1 MTKPQK
7 IEGGWEKRWD
17 NLEVLYESPEVDGL
31 IIKEPLL
38 FDEETEAIILDF
50 ISTEIEKAKAE
61 AKQEVYLSMITSD
74 LPTDYTGTATTP
86 QEYSDNMKK
95 FIKDEIEK
103 HKIAIK
109 RLKRL

>member
-1 MTKPQK
+1 MKQK
-7 IEGGWEKRWD
+7 IEGGMETKVYD
-17 NLEVLYESPEVDGL
+17 ILYDHSTLDEGSYGVRVSYEQDWP
-31 IIKEPLL
+31 IKKLKS
-38 FDEETEAIILDF
+38 F

-109 RLKRL
+109 RLKNL

>member
-1 MTKPQK
+1 MKQK
-7 IEGGWEKRWD
+7 IEGEWVERLKKRVHD
-17 NLEVLYESPEVDGL
+17 PKQYPITEPEM
-31 IIKEPLL
+31 I
-38 FDEETEAIILDF
+38 DF

-95 FIKDEIEK
+95 FIKDEVEK

-109 RLKRL
+109 RLKSL